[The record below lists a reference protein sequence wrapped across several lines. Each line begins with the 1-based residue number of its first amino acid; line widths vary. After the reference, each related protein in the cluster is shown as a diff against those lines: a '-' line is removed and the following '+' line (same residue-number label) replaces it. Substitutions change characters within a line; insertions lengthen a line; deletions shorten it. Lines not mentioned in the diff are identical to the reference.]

1 MNKMLTAVLVLTLV
15 IQQHQAWMLKFG
27 DETESEDE
35 NKADDASTTVI
46 KESFVWY
53 ITFPSFYH
61 LVYHIL
67 ENAVN
72 TLM

>member
-1 MNKMLTAVLVLTLV
+1 
-15 IQQHQAWMLKFG
+15 MLKFG

-61 LVYHIL
+61 LVYRIL